1 MVKAIDAFSEETTT
15 YEVNLNLLLRRRC
28 NMMMMIKSK
37 AVDFDL

>member
-28 NMMMMIKSK
+28 NKMMIKSK